1 MQRENLISSILK
13 NSDDYIFFADM
24 DNLACYTDKK
34 HYIQL
39 RTASNVDAAKII
51 IVKTEIESW
60 YLAGLNYH
68 DARSL
73 NIVFH
78 TNTDN
83 ITKEMFQ
90 QMTPNS
96 FPSAINLMTEILKK
110 FSMDVCKEAK
120 SIISIFLQ

>member
-1 MQRENLISSILK
+1 
-13 NSDDYIFFADM
+13 M

-60 YLAGLNYH
+60 YLAGLNCH

-78 TNTDN
+78 TNTNN

-96 FPSAINLMTEILKK
+96 FPSAINLMAEILKK
-110 FSMDVCKEAK
+110 FSLDAAK
-120 SIISIFLQ
+120 KQNQSFQYFCNKFDLR